1 MESPA
6 TIYRIVVRSESGDE
20 RILTSWESTE
30 HPLAVV
36 INEYGT
42 IVQANSENGPYFMNG
57 VQYAEVRR
65 TLHDSS

>member
-42 IVQANSENGPYFMNG
+42 IVQADSENGPYLING

-65 TLHDSS
+65 TLHDQS